1 MICCTRLPKKS
12 VFCYSCYLFNR
23 SDLNLCSASRCI
35 DWKHI
40 HDIVLTHENR
50 QSMMTYLTRNK
61 TVSRVDKALLSQ
73 YQIEVDYWRN
83 GLKRIVSVQKFLS
96 SRGLPFRSDNN
107 ILGSPNNG
115 NY

>member
-1 MICCTRLPKKS
+1 
-12 VFCYSCYLFNR
+12 
-23 SDLNLCSASRCI
+23 
-35 DWKHI
+35 
-40 HDIVLTHENR
+40 
-50 QSMMTYLTRNK
+50 MMTYLTRNK

-96 SRGLPFRSDNN
+96 SRGLPFRGDND